1 MLIIFTTHAIIFINK
16 NFSEPW
22 RTGYLRFTE
31 TFRTKF
37 TGYITGITAGKSA
50 LPSIL
55 WLFWIVSV
63 FIRFAIALGTSVTP
77 SIMPDESLYFQLSDS
92 LAEKGQV
99 LFRGQPINYLYITY
113 SILLV
118 PLHWLGNSVNIFRAA
133 QFLNAMIM
141 SAAVFPAFYL
151 GRQITKSRT
160 RAFLVAAAALIVP
173 DMVMINHIMSD
184 VLTYPLILITFVFI
198 YKMLEN
204 SKKIMYTIAVGA
216 LSFLL
221 YTVKPGYIAIGG
233 AVILVLFLLAL
244 RERDKSR
251 LFQALITGAA
261 MLTFFFA
268 WRFFLAEILKMD
280 FSLESLYASQTAA
293 LSLDSIKKLLCG
305 LLVYSIYIPV
315 AFLLIPVVLPI
326 SNFSIFSKQNRQSLI
341 ITLTSMAFV
350 VIGTVYIIYISE
362 FTGDPYATRIHL
374 RYIAAF
380 FPVLLAYCLAPEIKQ
395 AKFNL
400 TAAVG
405 TLGVLGG
412 FFLIK
417 NFDVYSCRSYP
428 VDAMLLSYYTT
439 DSKFFN
445 GKLLVPLFCLVFF
458 AAISYIY
465 KHGFTK
471 RAESAFLITMA
482 AVFIV
487 NAAFGY
493 NLNEHN
499 MDKRYTADAE
509 EACEMVEGSNVLMVT
524 GDKTIFWQPVIAIDI
539 ASRGAVPA
547 VEFDDAVTNLKIG
560 SGMQDFVPRDYW
572 MSVSSNEITAP
583 QKIILTPDLFST
595 GVLNPAATVEY
606 TTNGLYAIITP
617 PADDSWLH
625 SALSGFDGG
634 WVQNGSRFTLYDKTL
649 LSGGTVVL
657 QIYARAGEGSST
669 LTYKY
674 NEYSYSCD
682 LTDTLNWYSV
692 EVNIADPSVPLT
704 VYFENSNGNVYIE
717 TYLVSNP

>member
-1 MLIIFTTHAIIFINK
+1 M
-16 NFSEPW
+16 
-22 RTGYLRFTE
+22 
-31 TFRTKF
+31 
-37 TGYITGITAGKSA
+37 
-50 LPSIL
+50 
-55 WLFWIVSV
+55 
-63 FIRFAIALGTSVTP
+63 IALGTSVTP

-99 LFRGQPINYLYITY
+99 LFRGQPINYSYITY

-141 SAAVFPAFYL
+141 SAAVFPAYCL
-151 GRQITKSRT
+151 GKQITKSSSH
-160 RAFLVAAAALIVP
+160 ALLIAIAALIVP

-184 VLTYPLILITFVFI
+184 VLTYPLILLTLV
-198 YKMLEN
+198 YVNKMLED
-204 SKKIMYTIAVGA
+204 SKKIKYTIAVGA

-221 YTVKPGYIAIGG
+221 YTVKPGYVAIGG
-233 AVILVLFLLAL
+233 AVILVLCLLAWH
-244 RERDKSR
+244 ERDKSK
-251 LFQALITGAA
+251 LFAALITGAA
-261 MLTFFFA
+261 MLTLFFA

-280 FSLESLYASQTAA
+280 LSLESLYASQTAPFGFE
-293 LSLDSIKKLLCG
+293 SIKKLLSG

-315 AFLLIPVVLPI
+315 AFLLIPVILPI
-326 SNFSIFSKQNRQSLI
+326 SNFRLFSKQNKQSFI
-341 ITLTSMAFV
+341 ITLASMIFI
-350 VIGTVYIIYISE
+350 VIGTIYIIYINE

-374 RYIAAF
+374 RYVAAF
-380 FPVLLAYCLAPEIKQ
+380 FPVLLAYSLAPEMKQ

-400 TAAVG
+400 AAAAGTA
-405 TLGVLGG
+405 GVVGG

-428 VDAMLLSYYTT
+428 VDAMLISYYTT
-439 DSKFFN
+439 DSIFFN
-445 GKLLVPLFCLVFF
+445 GKFLVPLFCLVFF
-458 AAISYIY
+458 TAISLYVY

-471 RAESAFLITMA
+471 RAESAFLVTMA

-493 NLNEHN
+493 NLNEHS
-499 MDKRYTADAE
+499 MDKRYTADAK
-509 EACEMVEGSNVLMVT
+509 EAWEMVDGSKVLMVT
-524 GDKTIFWQPVIAIDI
+524 GDKTIFWQPVIAMDI

-547 VEFDDAVTNLKIG
+547 VEFDDAVANLKVG
-560 SGMQDFVPRDYW
+560 SSMQAFLPKDYW
-572 MSVSSNEITAP
+572 MSVSANEIAAP
-583 QKIILTPDLFST
+583 EKIILTPDLFNT
-595 GVLNPAATVEY
+595 GVLNSAATVTY
-606 TTNGLYAIITP
+606 TKNGLYAIITP

-649 LSGGTVVL
+649 LSGGTVVIK
-657 QIYARAGEGSST
+657 IYARAGEGSST

-674 NEYSYSCD
+674 NEYSYSCE
-682 LTDTLNWYSV
+682 LTDTMNWYSV
-692 EVNIADPSVPLT
+692 AVNVIDPSVPLT
-704 VYFENSNGNVYIE
+704 LYFENSNGNVYIE